1 LASFILGALALVTS
15 WLVLGIAFG
24 VAAIAAGVVA
34 RSHTTPGARKT
45 PTAAISIALGVASI
59 LIGVGIVAA
68 TL

>member
-1 LASFILGALALVTS
+1 MASFILGALALVTS